1 MGTISLVTDHHGEAG
16 KKEAAGDD
24 ENSRYALEDAE
35 EDAGKKGLRGRGTKR
50 NETPVNA
57 SGTVSHLDKKLPG
70 SSCAANRRAETP
82 LNVTGNPVFRLNAI
96 TELAFAFLLF
106 LLFHL
111 SLCLFF

>member
-1 MGTISLVTDHHGEAG
+1 MEKRT

-24 ENSRYALEDAE
+24 ENSRYAL

-70 SSCAANRRAETP
+70 SSRAVNRRAETP
-82 LNVTGNPVFRLNAI
+82 FNVTGNPVFRLNAI
-96 TELAFAFLLF
+96 TELAFLLF
-106 LLFHL
+106 LLLL
-111 SLCLFF
+111 SLFVPLFMKLFTLDIELLILKF